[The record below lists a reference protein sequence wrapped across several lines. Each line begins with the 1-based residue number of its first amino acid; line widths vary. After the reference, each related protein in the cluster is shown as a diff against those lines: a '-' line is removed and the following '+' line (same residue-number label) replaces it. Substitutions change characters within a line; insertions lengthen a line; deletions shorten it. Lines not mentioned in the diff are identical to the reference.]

1 MKTELAF
8 LLGAV
13 VLAMIQVA
21 VAIFGAMRQV
31 GLEVLAGNRENIP
44 DILGWAGRAARAHR
58 NMLESLVL
66 FAALV
71 LTAHAAGVSNAI
83 TVLGAQLFLWGRV
96 AYAVLYVAG
105 VPWARTAA
113 WAVAV
118 LGMLLILSQL
128 VQGAPI

>member
-1 MKTELAF
+1 MKTELAL

-13 VLAMIQVA
+13 ILAMVQVVVA
-21 VAIFGAMRQV
+21 VVGAMLQV
-31 GLEVLAGNRENIP
+31 GLPVLAGNRENIP

-71 LTAHAAGVSNAI
+71 LTAHAAGISNTM
-83 TVLGAQLFLWGRV
+83 TVLGAQLFVWGRV

-118 LGMLLILSQL
+118 LGLLLILVQL
-128 VQGAPI
+128 L

>member
-1 MKTELAF
+1 MKTELAM
-8 LLGAV
+8 LVGAV
-13 VLAMIQVA
+13 VLAMIQVVVA
-21 VAIFGAMRQV
+21 VVGAMLQV
-31 GLEVLAGNRENIP
+31 GLPVLAGNRENIP
-44 DILGWAGRAARAHR
+44 DILGWAGRAGRAHR

-71 LTAHAAGVSNAI
+71 LTAHAAGISNAM

-113 WAVAV
+113 WAAAV
-118 LGMLLILSQL
+118 LGMLMILAQMF
-128 VQGAPI
+128 

>member
-1 MKTELAF
+1 MKTELAM
-8 LLGAV
+8 LVGAV
-13 VLAMIQVA
+13 VLAMIQVVVA
-21 VAIFGAMRQV
+21 VFGAMLQV
-31 GLEVLAGNRENIP
+31 GLPVLAGNRENIP
-44 DILGWAGRAARAHR
+44 DILGWAGRAGRAHR

-71 LTAHAAGVSNAI
+71 LTAHAAGISNAM

-113 WAVAV
+113 WAAAV
-118 LGMLLILSQL
+118 LGMLMILAQMF
-128 VQGAPI
+128 

>member
-1 MKTELAF
+1 MKTELAM
-8 LLGAV
+8 LVGAV
-13 VLAMIQVA
+13 VLAMIQVVVA
-21 VAIFGAMRQV
+21 VFGAMLQV
-31 GLEVLAGNRENIP
+31 GLPVLAGNRENIP
-44 DILGWAGRAARAHR
+44 DILGWAGRAGRAHR

-71 LTAHAAGVSNAI
+71 LTAHAAGISNAM

-113 WAVAV
+113 WAAAV
-118 LGMLLILSQL
+118 LGMLMILSQM
-128 VQGAPI
+128 V

>member
-1 MKTELAF
+1 MKTELAM
-8 LLGAV
+8 LVGAV
-13 VLAMIQVA
+13 VLAMIQVVVA
-21 VAIFGAMRQV
+21 VFGAMLQV
-31 GLEVLAGNRENIP
+31 GLPVLAGNRDNIP
-44 DILGWAGRAARAHR
+44 DIMGWAGRAGRAHR

-71 LTAHAAGVSNAI
+71 LTAHAAGVSNAM

-113 WAVAV
+113 WAAAV
-118 LGMLLILSQL
+118 LGMLMILSQM
-128 VQGAPI
+128 V

>member
-1 MKTELAF
+1 MKTELAM
-8 LLGAV
+8 LVGAV
-13 VLAMIQVA
+13 VLAMIQVVVA
-21 VAIFGAMRQV
+21 VVGAMLQV
-31 GLEVLAGNRENIP
+31 GLPVLAGNRDNIP
-44 DILGWAGRAARAHR
+44 DIMGWAGRAARAHR

-71 LTAHAAGVSNAI
+71 LTAQAAGISNAM

-113 WAVAV
+113 WAAAV

-128 VQGAPI
+128 V

>member
-1 MKTELAF
+1 MKTELAM
-8 LLGAV
+8 LVGAV
-13 VLAMIQVA
+13 VLAMIQVVVA
-21 VAIFGAMRQV
+21 VFGAKLQV
-31 GLEVLAGNRENIP
+31 GLPVLAGNRENIP
-44 DILGWAGRAARAHR
+44 DILGWAGRAGRAHR

-71 LTAHAAGVSNAI
+71 LTAHAAGISNAM

-113 WAVAV
+113 WAAAV
-118 LGMLLILSQL
+118 LGMLMILSQM
-128 VQGAPI
+128 V

>member
-1 MKTELAF
+1 MKTELAM
-8 LLGAV
+8 LVGAV
-13 VLAMIQVA
+13 VLAMIQVVVA
-21 VAIFGAMRQV
+21 VVGAMLQV
-31 GLEVLAGNRENIP
+31 GLPVLAGNRENIP

-71 LTAHAAGVSNAI
+71 LSAQAAGISNAM
-83 TVLGAQLFLWGRV
+83 TVLGTQLFLWGRV

-113 WAVAV
+113 WAAAV

-128 VQGAPI
+128 V